1 MKFRILRFKKLRST
15 NDTAIRMVKS
25 SNLNYGMIIADSQ
38 SNGRGQYGRKW
49 ISFKGNLFV
58 SFFYNL
64 ENMDLNLTK
73 ITKLNCILVKKLISK
88 YYKKR
93 IVYKKPNDLL
103 IKGKKICGILQEII
117 NKQNQKFLILGIGI
131 NLIKNP
137 IISDYPTTNLNDLI
151 NKKISK
157 RNIEIQLKKIFEKN
171 LEIYKHKKIN
181 GNPSLNTETPNKGI
195 EIKTAGI
202 KPIRV
207 LIIAVKVNAA
217 IISLILIGA
226 INKLVK
232 FLLHISSRNIILK
245 LILALN
251 KKSYKIAAVSIT
263 PTVLL

>member
-1 MKFRILRFKKLRST
+1 MRFKILRFKRLRST
-15 NDTAIRMVKS
+15 NDTAIRIIRN
-25 SNLNYGMIIADSQ
+25 SNLKYGMVIAENQ
-38 SNGRGQYGRKW
+38 SHGRGQYGRKW
-49 ISFKGNLFV
+49 LSFKGNLFV

-64 ENMDLNLTK
+64 ENMNLSITK

-137 IISDYPTTNLNDLI
+137 IISNYPTTNLNDLI

-171 LEIYKHKKIN
+171 LEIYKHKK
-181 GNPSLNTETPNKGI
+181 NK
-195 EIKTAGI
+195 
-202 KPIRV
+202 
-207 LIIAVKVNAA
+207 
-217 IISLILIGA
+217 
-226 INKLVK
+226 
-232 FLLHISSRNIILK
+232 
-245 LILALN
+245 
-251 KKSYKIAAVSIT
+251 
-263 PTVLL
+263 